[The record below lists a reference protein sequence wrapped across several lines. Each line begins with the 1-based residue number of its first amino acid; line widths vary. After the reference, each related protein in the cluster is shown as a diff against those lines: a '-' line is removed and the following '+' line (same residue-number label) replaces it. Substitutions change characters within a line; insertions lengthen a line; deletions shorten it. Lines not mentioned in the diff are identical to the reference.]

1 MAYKKQ
7 GVYLP
12 EFEHDNCG
20 AGFICSLNGERTHE
34 IIHDAIEIL
43 IKLEHRGAVSA
54 DGRTGD
60 GAGILTDIPHKFFNK
75 VCNFEL
81 PDSGDYGV
89 GMVFLP
95 KSLNQYKYCIA
106 VLEAEIKNQKL
117 EILGWRD
124 VPVNDQHQGAI
135 AKRSEPKIKQ
145 IFVGKNNQVFTD
157 LQFNAKIYAARKIAE
172 HKIIN
177 SRLEESGQFYLPS
190 FSATTII
197 YKGLLIPE
205 DIRNY
210 YEDLSDPDFITRL
223 ALVHQ
228 RFSTNTSPSWDLAQP
243 FRFMCHNGEINT
255 LR

>member
-75 VCNFEL
+75 VCKFKL
-81 PDSGDYGV
+81 PDPKDYGV

-95 KSLNQYKYCIA
+95 KSKNQYRYCID
-106 VLEAEIKNQKL
+106 VLETEINNQNLKV
-117 EILGWRD
+117 LGWRN
-124 VPVNDQHQGAI
+124 VPVNAQHQGEI
-135 AKRSEPKIKQ
+135 AKKTEPK
-145 IFVGKNNQVFTD
+145 NQTD
-157 LQFNAKIYAARKIAE
+157 LR
-172 HKIIN
+172 
-177 SRLEESGQFYLPS
+177 
-190 FSATTII
+190 
-197 YKGLLIPE
+197 
-205 DIRNY
+205 
-210 YEDLSDPDFITRL
+210 
-223 ALVHQ
+223 
-228 RFSTNTSPSWDLAQP
+228 W
-243 FRFMCHNGEINT
+243 
-255 LR
+255 